1 MKPTKFQDC
10 VQSMLKQGKSVLLVA
25 PTGLGKTFAVTGDL
39 QDGFCKTVYA
49 VPLRALGTGIRDA
62 IKELERYGQAVNPVI
77 HHGDVQESELF
88 SEEVIVTTYDQVVC
102 GVPGLPLSLPL
113 KAGHAVAGAL
123 LMSRLILDEVHLAW
137 GISDQALSIL
147 LAIIDFRRKLEFQT
161 VVLTATLP
169 DTIAEQISKQLEME
183 LVIVGKDGLT
193 DDEGLQ
199 QRKDNRQVT
208 ISKLELKTKGKGEEK
223 KLDKSIL
230 DERLIRTQ
238 GKRIYFANTVD
249 RLQETYDR
257 LIAAGMQ
264 ADKITVLHNRTPK
277 SWRSNAEKQVYER
290 FGKNSPEGE
299 WLLLTNQVSE
309 AGLDISAPLVIS
321 DPAPVDTLVQ
331 RAGRCARWFREG
343 KTCGEFLVVTVPKAQ
358 LRDWSL
364 PYREPLVEATLKTLP
379 EGQLSWAAERE
390 WVNQA
395 WGIGVDKTGK
405 MPKNPQQ
412 TQQEQV
418 ERSLNATTFAL
429 NLFDRAA
436 QEHKPGEIANA
447 FREILSVEVAVEE
460 GNRVY
465 IDDLAERDLQ
475 GMLSEG
481 QHPET
486 SSISLGRAY
495 ALIREGG
502 AAVIRYENDEF
513 ILHYADYV
521 RPGDVLIAPSTK
533 AYLYPVKG
541 LCFGDGSDVEGA
553 ILNSDW
559 LDRKKRQTQPH
570 TSGRRQTLLE
580 HTTNVMDGAYH
591 RLSKKGVYRETLIK
605 IFKSL
610 EPQKD
615 AEQLAN
621 LIAELARVAAA
632 FHDFGKADARWQR
645 QAREID
651 PQCSAD
657 LIGRTLNTG
666 KRMNI
671 PHTPPG
677 YAAITKA
684 CEMLLVGHSDSATHL
699 IRGIALAAARHH
711 SSLLNPATVNYTF
724 QPHPDTGDFV
734 KAVLEAMNAP
744 QTVIDHVQEILA
756 AAQIKPNADQVP
768 LMLPND
774 DLFPVYALVGRAI
787 LLADRED
794 AKGGEI
800 ERWRYEP

>member
-1 MKPTKFQDC
+1 MKPTKFQAF
-10 VQSMLKQGKSVLLVA
+10 VQDKVKQDKSVLLVA

-39 QDGFCKTVYA
+39 QDDFCKTVYA

-62 IKELERYGQAVNPVI
+62 IKKLKRNGQAVNPVV

-147 LAIIDFRRKLEFQT
+147 LAIIDFRRKLGLQT

-169 DTIAEQISKQLEME
+169 DTIAEHISKQLEME
-183 LVIVGKDGLT
+183 LVIVGKDSLT
-193 DDEGLQ
+193 DDEGLR

-208 ISKLELKTKGKGEEK
+208 ISRLELKTKGKGEEK
-223 KLDKSIL
+223 KLDESAIDK
-230 DERLIRTQ
+230 RLTNAQ

-249 RLQETYDR
+249 RLQKTYDR

-264 ADKITVLHNRTPK
+264 ADKITVLHNRMPK
-277 SWRSNAEKQVYER
+277 SWRANAEKQVRER
-290 FGKNSPEGE
+290 FGENSPDGD
-299 WLLLTNQVSE
+299 WLLLTNQVAE
-309 AGLDISAPLVIS
+309 AGLDISAPQVIS

-358 LRDWSL
+358 LADWSP

-379 EGQLSWAAERE
+379 EGQLSWDAERE

-395 WGIGVDKTGK
+395 WGIEVKAGK
-405 MPKNPQQ
+405 MPKDPQQ

-418 ERSLNATTFAL
+418 EKSLNATTFAL

-465 IDDLAERDLQ
+465 IDELAKRDLQ
-475 GMLSEG
+475 LMLSQG

-486 SSISLGRAY
+486 SSVSLGRAY
-495 ALIREGG
+495 ALVREGG
-502 AAVIRYENDEF
+502 AAVIRFENDEF
-513 ILHYADYV
+513 ILHYTSDYV
-521 RPGDVLIAPSTK
+521 RPGDILIVPSAK
-533 AYLYPVKG
+533 AYLHPVKG
-541 LCFGDGSDVEGA
+541 LCFGDGSDVDDA
-553 ILNSDW
+553 ILSSEW
-559 LDRKKRQTQPH
+559 LDRKKKQMQPH
-570 TSGRRQTLLE
+570 TAGRRQTLLE
-580 HTTNVMDGAYH
+580 HTMNVMEGAYR
-591 RLSKKGVYRETLIK
+591 RLSEEGVYRETIIK
-605 IFKSL
+605 VLKSL

-621 LIAELARVAAA
+621 LLAALTRVAAA
-632 FHDFGKADARWQR
+632 FHDLGKADARWQAR
-645 QAREID
+645 AREID
-651 PQCSAD
+651 PQCSTE

-666 KRMNI
+666 EHI
-671 PHTPPG
+671 GVPHTPPG

-684 CEMLLVGHSDSATHL
+684 CEMLVGPSESAKHL
-699 IRGIALAAARHH
+699 IHGIALAAARHH
-711 SSLLNPATVNYTF
+711 SSLLNPATVNYSF
-724 QPHPDTGDFV
+724 QPHPDTADFV
-734 KAVLEAMNAP
+734 KAVLEAINAP
-744 QTVIDHVQEILA
+744 PAVVDHAQEVLA
-756 AAQIKPNADQVP
+756 AAKIKPTADQVP

-774 DLFPVYALVGRAI
+774 DLFPIYALVGRAI

-794 AKGGEI
+794 AKDGAI
-800 ERWRYEP
+800 EQWRYEP